1 MMDDSQKIS
10 ERNNENDN
18 FSMAEDK
25 KTCSIAWRQTSLNK
39 VVQ

>member
-1 MMDDSQKIS
+1 MDDSQKIS

-25 KTCSIAWRQTSLNK
+25 KTCSIA
-39 VVQ
+39 